1 MPDVEYST
9 PLAEMQSIS
18 NKGVQPSVVEKSSA
32 DDVEKS
38 TYRTGRMDLSVTL
51 PYARADFVV
60 EQSKNRQR
68 LAVSGENRVVSDGVE
83 SVRFRLLTTNS
94 RRNMAE
100 HASVSWARSLAGTA
114 TTHTYAALDSASKNT
129 DALNAGT
136 QPAMGVAQPGLVA
149 VNDGE
154 AQAVVPQQI
163 SSPVLH
169 LGGTGWPSVLAGQVA
184 RLTVGHSMVIRVHPE
199 RLGPIEVRATQGVG
213 GLAIH
218 LTVTHPQVEQIL
230 QQNIGMVASQIQV
243 MQTTPSAPVSVSVQM
258 NAALASG
265 FGSMGGNPENHQG
278 TPYTASAG
286 QTFSSTDSMEIPTD
300 AADAGNVVTTDVRFF
315 ESWV

>member
-1 MPDVEYST
+1 
-9 PLAEMQSIS
+9 
-18 NKGVQPSVVEKSSA
+18 
-32 DDVEKS
+32 
-38 TYRTGRMDLSVTL
+38 
-51 PYARADFVV
+51 
-60 EQSKNRQR
+60 
-68 LAVSGENRVVSDGVE
+68 
-83 SVRFRLLTTNS
+83 
-94 RRNMAE
+94 
-100 HASVSWARSLAGTA
+100 
-114 TTHTYAALDSASKNT
+114 
-129 DALNAGT
+129 
-136 QPAMGVAQPGLVA
+136 
-149 VNDGE
+149 
-154 AQAVVPQQI
+154 
-163 SSPVLH
+163 
-169 LGGTGWPSVLAGQVA
+169 
-184 RLTVGHSMVIRVHPE
+184 MVIRVHPE